1 MRQKRHTA
9 LPALVLT
16 LVLVLTL
23 LMPAGA
29 AAEAPGQLADA
40 LPSGTANRFNVMLVL
55 DASVSMNESDAR
67 GLRYEAI
74 RLFNNLL
81 PNEGNSLGGVVFST
95 AVDRETGPEPV
106 NGPSEKDAVVRTIRD
121 VPAPGG
127 WTNIGAGLDTAL
139 DRLEEKGNPEL
150 PSVIILLSDGNTA
163 MYTDE
168 LTRAAAGVRD
178 EAVRR
183 AREAEVPVYSICLN
197 CNGTADSSEME
208 RISDETGGVFTEV
221 RRAEDL
227 NRVFEVFYELIYRS
241 SSVTL
246 ADGVFPPDGVL
257 DTPFE
262 VPGFGVEEVNVVFQ
276 GYASEAALTRPDGSV
291 YEAEMQRYETFSA
304 IKMTEIIPGE
314 WSLRTKGIS
323 GDRIRIEVI
332 YNTNLTVTLYLNP
345 EGEELDP
352 VEPVNF
358 TARLSAGETEAGDYE
373 DYLGFEA
380 ELVTYGPDG
389 AELERLPMTVGNNG
403 FEARSRF
410 EEGTYTFETVVTG
423 NSLNKAS
430 ERVGPIRFVTPER
443 PAATPT
449 PAPTPTPTPTPN
461 TAPAADPRTVQKTVL
476 IWPVIGGN
484 LRLNMNTLVSD
495 REGDVLRYTA
505 SSADLEEGREYTLSS
520 TGSLNVKLG
529 NFRLENGSVDIRATD
544 AGGLS
549 CDVTVRVR
557 PVNTVVILLV
567 LLALGLVWLLFLI
580 LRRREPRKAI
590 RGDITVTSEVDGV
603 VKTAAPRAPAKKG
616 RYPLSNFA
624 EIDPVGLDYSR
635 CYFEAGSDAYIF
647 LVTDRNVWWRGYE
660 TDSVRIDSGTE
671 TTVRIDEEGTR
682 QLRIRFDSDTLDAG
696 DVDYDDF

>member
-1 MRQKRHTA
+1 MRQKKLTA

-529 NFRLENGSVDIRATD
+529 SFRLENGSVDIRATD

-660 TDSVRIDSGTE
+660 TDSVRIDSGAE

-682 QLRIRFDSDTLDAG
+682 QLRIRFDSDTLDVG
-696 DVDYDDF
+696 DADYDDF

>member
-95 AVDRETGPEPV
+95 AVDRETGPDPV

-520 TGSLNVKLG
+520 TGSLNIKLG
-529 NFRLENGSVDIRATD
+529 SFRLENGSVDIRATD

-635 CYFEAGSDAYIF
+635 CYFEGGSDAYIF

-660 TDSVRIDSGTE
+660 TDSVRIDSGAE

-696 DVDYDDF
+696 DADYDDF

>member
-520 TGSLNVKLG
+520 SGSLNVKLG

-567 LLALGLVWLLFLI
+567 LLALVLVWLLFLI

-635 CYFEAGSDAYIF
+635 CYFEGGSDAYIF

-660 TDSVRIDSGTE
+660 TDSVRIDSGAE

-682 QLRIRFDSDTLDAG
+682 QLRIRFDSDTLDVG
-696 DVDYDDF
+696 DADYDDF

>member
-1 MRQKRHTA
+1 MRQKKLTA

-55 DASVSMNESDAR
+55 DASVSMNESDSR
-67 GLRYEAI
+67 GLRYEAL

-95 AVDRETGPEPV
+95 AVDRETGPDPV

-276 GYASEAALTRPDGSV
+276 GYASEATLTRPDGSV

-520 TGSLNVKLG
+520 SGSLNVKLS

-682 QLRIRFDSDTLDAG
+682 QLRIRFDSDTLDVG
-696 DVDYDDF
+696 DADYDDF

>member
-1 MRQKRHTA
+1 MRQKKLTA

-55 DASVSMNESDAR
+55 DASVSMNESDSR
-67 GLRYEAI
+67 GLRYEAL

-95 AVDRETGPEPV
+95 AVDRETGPDPV

-520 TGSLNVKLG
+520 SGSLNVKLS

-682 QLRIRFDSDTLDAG
+682 QLRIRFDSDTLDVG
-696 DVDYDDF
+696 DADYDDF

>member
-1 MRQKRHTA
+1 MRQKKLTA
-9 LPALVLT
+9 LLT

-55 DASVSMNESDAR
+55 DASVSMNESDSR
-67 GLRYEAI
+67 GLRYEAL

-168 LTRAAAGVRD
+168 LTRAAAEVRD
-178 EAVRR
+178 EAVQR

-410 EEGTYTFETVVTG
+410 KEGTYTFETVVTG

-443 PAATPT
+443 PAAPPT

-520 TGSLNVKLG
+520 SGSLNVKLG
-529 NFRLENGSVDIRATD
+529 SFRLENGSVDIRATD

-580 LRRREPRKAI
+580 LRRREPKRAI

-603 VKTAAPRAPAKKG
+603 VKTSAPRAPSKKG
-616 RYPLSNFA
+616 KYPLSNFT
-624 EIDPVGLDYSR
+624 EIDQVGLDYSR
-635 CYFEAGSDAYIF
+635 CCFEAGSDAYIF

-682 QLRIRFDSDTLDAG
+682 QLRIRFDSDTLDPG
-696 DVDYDDF
+696 DTDYDGF

>member
-520 TGSLNVKLG
+520 SGSLNVKLG

-567 LLALGLVWLLFLI
+567 LLALVLVWLLFLI

-616 RYPLSNFA
+616 RYPLSNFT

-635 CYFEAGSDAYIF
+635 CYFEGGSDAYIF

>member
-23 LMPAGA
+23 LMPACA

-520 TGSLNVKLG
+520 SGSLNVKLG

-567 LLALGLVWLLFLI
+567 LLALVLVWLLFLI

-660 TDSVRIDSGTE
+660 TDSVRIDSGAE

-682 QLRIRFDSDTLDAG
+682 QLRIRFDSDTLDVG
-696 DVDYDDF
+696 DADYDDF

>member
-55 DASVSMNESDAR
+55 DASVSMNESDSR
-67 GLRYEAI
+67 GLRYEAL

-95 AVDRETGPEPV
+95 AVDRETGPDPV

-168 LTRAAAGVRD
+168 LTKAAAGVRD
-178 EAVRR
+178 EAVQR

-461 TAPAADPRTVQKTVL
+461 TAPAADLRTVQKTVL

-520 TGSLNVKLG
+520 SGSLNVKLG
-529 NFRLENGSVDIRATD
+529 SFRLENGSVDIRATD

-660 TDSVRIDSGTE
+660 TNSVRIDSGTE

-682 QLRIRFDSDTLDAG
+682 QLRIRFDSDTLDLG
-696 DVDYDDF
+696 DADYDDF

>member
-1 MRQKRHTA
+1 MRQKKLTA

-55 DASVSMNESDAR
+55 DASVSMNESDSR
-67 GLRYEAI
+67 GLRYEAL

-95 AVDRETGPEPV
+95 AVDRETGPDPV

-276 GYASEAALTRPDGSV
+276 GYASEATLTRPDGSV

-520 TGSLNVKLG
+520 SGSLNVKLG

-603 VKTAAPRAPAKKG
+603 VRTAAPRAPAKKG

-647 LVTDRNVWWRGYE
+647 LMTDRNVWWRGYE

-682 QLRIRFDSDTLDAG
+682 QLRIRFDSDTLDVG
-696 DVDYDDF
+696 DADYDDF

>member
-55 DASVSMNESDAR
+55 DASVSMNESDSR
-67 GLRYEAI
+67 GLRYEAL

-95 AVDRETGPEPV
+95 AVDRETGPDPV

-168 LTRAAAGVRD
+168 LTKAAAGVRD
-178 EAVRR
+178 EAVQR

-461 TAPAADPRTVQKTVL
+461 TAPAADLRTVQKTVL

-495 REGDVLRYTA
+495 REGDILRYTA

-520 TGSLNVKLG
+520 SGSLNVKLG
-529 NFRLENGSVDIRATD
+529 SFRLENGSVDIRATD

-660 TDSVRIDSGTE
+660 TNSVRIDSGTE

-682 QLRIRFDSDTLDAG
+682 QLRIRFDSDTLDLG
-696 DVDYDDF
+696 DADYDDF

>member
-1 MRQKRHTA
+1 MRQKRLTA
-9 LPALVLT
+9 LLT
-16 LVLVLTL
+16 LVLL
-23 LMPAGA
+23 LALLLPSYAF
-29 AAEAPGQLADA
+29 AEAPGQAAEA

-67 GLRYEAI
+67 GYRYEAI

-81 PNEGNSLGGVVFST
+81 PNEGNALGGVVFST
-95 AVDRETGPEPV
+95 AVDRETGPDPV
-106 NGPSEKDAVVRTIRD
+106 SGPTEKDAVVQTLRN

-168 LTRAAAGVRD
+168 MTKAAAAVRD

-183 AREAEVPVYSICLN
+183 AAEAQIPVYSICLN
-197 CNGTADSSEME
+197 GNGTADSSEME
-208 RISDETGGVFTEV
+208 RISAETGGVFTEV

-246 ADGVFPPDGVL
+246 ADGVFPPEGVL

-276 GYASEAALTRPDGSV
+276 GYASEASLTRPDGSV
-291 YEAEMQRYETFSA
+291 YEAELQRYETFSA

-352 VEPVNF
+352 VEPVTF
-358 TARLSAGETEAGDYE
+358 TARLSAGETEAGRYE
-373 DYLGFEA
+373 DYLGFAA
-380 ELVTYGPDG
+380 ELVTYGPDE
-389 AELERLPMTVGNNG
+389 AELERLPMTVGSNG

-410 EEGTYTFETVVTG
+410 EEGTYSFEAVVTG

-430 ERVGPIRFVTPER
+430 GRVGPIRFVTPER
-443 PAATPT
+443 PVAT
-449 PAPTPTPTPTPN
+449 PAPTPVPTPRPN
-461 TAPAADPRTVQKTVL
+461 TAPTADPRSVRKTVL
-476 IWPVIGGN
+476 IWPVVGGSLHLN
-484 LRLNMNTLVSD
+484 LNTLIND
-495 REGDVLRYTA
+495 REGDALSYTA
-505 SSADLEEGREYTLSS
+505 SSANLEEGREYTLTSS
-520 TGSLNVKLG
+520 GSLSVKLG
-529 NFRLENGSVDIRATD
+529 NFRLEDGSLDIRATD

-549 CDVTVRVR
+549 CDLTVRVR

-567 LLALGLVWLLFLI
+567 LLALGLVWLLFVL

-603 VKTAAPRAPAKKG
+603 VKTSAPRAPAKRG
-616 RYPLSNFA
+616 RYALSNFT
-624 EIDPVGLDYSR
+624 EIDPVDLDYSR
-635 CYFEAGSDAYIF
+635 CFFEGGSDAFIF

-660 TDSVRIDSGTE
+660 TDSVRIDAGTE
-671 TTVRIDEEGTR
+671 TTVRIDEEGR
-682 QLRIRFDSDTLDAG
+682 QQLRIRFDSDLLDLG

>member
-520 TGSLNVKLG
+520 SGSLNIKLG
-529 NFRLENGSVDIRATD
+529 SFRLENGSVDIRATD

-567 LLALGLVWLLFLI
+567 LLALVLVWLLFLI

-635 CYFEAGSDAYIF
+635 CYFEGGSDAYIF

-660 TDSVRIDSGTE
+660 TDSVRIDSGAE

-682 QLRIRFDSDTLDAG
+682 QLRIRFDSDTLDVG
-696 DVDYDDF
+696 DADYDDF

>member
-1 MRQKRHTA
+1 
-9 LPALVLT
+9 
-16 LVLVLTL
+16 
-23 LMPAGA
+23 
-29 AAEAPGQLADA
+29 
-40 LPSGTANRFNVMLVL
+40 
-55 DASVSMNESDAR
+55 
-67 GLRYEAI
+67 
-74 RLFNNLL
+74 
-81 PNEGNSLGGVVFST
+81 
-95 AVDRETGPEPV
+95 
-106 NGPSEKDAVVRTIRD
+106 
-121 VPAPGG
+121 
-127 WTNIGAGLDTAL
+127 
-139 DRLEEKGNPEL
+139 
-150 PSVIILLSDGNTA
+150 
-163 MYTDE
+163 
-168 LTRAAAGVRD
+168 
-178 EAVRR
+178 
-183 AREAEVPVYSICLN
+183 
-197 CNGTADSSEME
+197 
-208 RISDETGGVFTEV
+208 
-221 RRAEDL
+221 
-227 NRVFEVFYELIYRS
+227 
-241 SSVTL
+241 
-246 ADGVFPPDGVL
+246 
-257 DTPFE
+257 
-262 VPGFGVEEVNVVFQ
+262 
-276 GYASEAALTRPDGSV
+276 
-291 YEAEMQRYETFSA
+291 
-304 IKMTEIIPGE
+304 
-314 WSLRTKGIS
+314 
-323 GDRIRIEVI
+323 
-332 YNTNLTVTLYLNP
+332 VTLYLNP

-352 VEPVNF
+352 VEPVTF

-380 ELVTYGPDG
+380 ELVTYGADDT
-389 AELERLPMTVGNNG
+389 ELERLPMTVGNNG
-403 FEARSRF
+403 FEVRSRF

-495 REGDVLRYTA
+495 REGDVLSYTA

-520 TGSLNVKLG
+520 SGSLNVKLG

-635 CYFEAGSDAYIF
+635 CYFEGGSDAYIF

-660 TDSVRIDSGTE
+660 TDSVRIDSGAE

>member
-1 MRQKRHTA
+1 MRQKKLTA
-9 LPALVLT
+9 LLT

-55 DASVSMNESDAR
+55 DASVSMNESDSR
-67 GLRYEAI
+67 GLRYEAL

-178 EAVRR
+178 EAVQR

-449 PAPTPTPTPTPN
+449 PAPTPTPTPPPN

-520 TGSLNVKLG
+520 SGSLNVKLG

-603 VKTAAPRAPAKKG
+603 VKTAAPRAPTKKG
-616 RYPLSNFA
+616 KYPLSNFT

-660 TDSVRIDSGTE
+660 TDSVRIDSGAE

-682 QLRIRFDSDTLDAG
+682 QLRIRFDSDTLDVG
-696 DVDYDDF
+696 DADYDDF

>member
-1 MRQKRHTA
+1 MRQKKLTA
-9 LPALVLT
+9 LLT

-55 DASVSMNESDAR
+55 DASVSMNESDSR
-67 GLRYEAI
+67 GLRYEAL

-168 LTRAAAGVRD
+168 LTRAAAEVRD
-178 EAVRR
+178 EAVQR

-410 EEGTYTFETVVTG
+410 KEGTYTFETVVTG

-443 PAATPT
+443 PAAPPT

-520 TGSLNVKLG
+520 SGSLNVKLG
-529 NFRLENGSVDIRATD
+529 SFRLENGSVDIRATD

-603 VKTAAPRAPAKKG
+603 VKTGAPRAPAKKG
-616 RYPLSNFA
+616 KYPLSNFT

-635 CYFEAGSDAYIF
+635 CYFEGGSDAYIF

-660 TDSVRIDSGTE
+660 TNSVRIDSGTE
-671 TTVRIDEEGTR
+671 TTVRIDEEGTQ
-682 QLRIRFDSDTLDAG
+682 QLRIRFDSDTLDVG
-696 DVDYDDF
+696 DADYDDF

>member
-183 AREAEVPVYSICLN
+183 AKEAEVPVYSICLN

-567 LLALGLVWLLFLI
+567 LLALVLVWLLFLI

-635 CYFEAGSDAYIF
+635 CYFEGGSDAYIF

>member
-314 WSLRTKGIS
+314 WSLRTEGIS

-520 TGSLNVKLG
+520 SGSLNIKLG
-529 NFRLENGSVDIRATD
+529 SFRLENGSVDIRATD

-567 LLALGLVWLLFLI
+567 LLALVLVWLLFLI

-635 CYFEAGSDAYIF
+635 CYFEGGSDAYIF

-660 TDSVRIDSGTE
+660 TDSVRIDSGAE

-682 QLRIRFDSDTLDAG
+682 QLRIRFDSDTLDVG
-696 DVDYDDF
+696 DADYDDF

>member
-139 DRLEEKGNPEL
+139 DRLEEKGNTEL

-380 ELVTYGPDG
+380 ELVTYGQDG

-520 TGSLNVKLG
+520 SGSLNVKLG

-567 LLALGLVWLLFLI
+567 LLALVLVWLLFLI

-635 CYFEAGSDAYIF
+635 CYFEGGSDAYIF

-660 TDSVRIDSGTE
+660 TDSVRIDSGAE

-682 QLRIRFDSDTLDAG
+682 QLRIRFDSDTLDVG
-696 DVDYDDF
+696 DADYDDF

>member
-55 DASVSMNESDAR
+55 DASVSMNESDSR
-67 GLRYEAI
+67 GLRYEAL

-449 PAPTPTPTPTPN
+449 PAPTPTPTPPPN

-520 TGSLNVKLG
+520 SGSLNVKLG

-616 RYPLSNFA
+616 RYPLSNFT

-635 CYFEAGSDAYIF
+635 CYFEGGSDAYIF

-671 TTVRIDEEGTR
+671 TTVRIDEEGTQ

>member
-67 GLRYEAI
+67 GLRYEAL

-95 AVDRETGPEPV
+95 GVDRETGPEPV

-183 AREAEVPVYSICLN
+183 AKEAEVPVYSICLN

-332 YNTNLTVTLYLNP
+332 YNSNLTVTLYLNP

-410 EEGTYTFETVVTG
+410 EQGTYTFETVVTG

-520 TGSLNVKLG
+520 SGSLNVKLG

-557 PVNTVVILLV
+557 PVNMVVILLG
-567 LLALGLVWLLFLI
+567 LLALGLVWLLFVL
-580 LRRREPRKAI
+580 LRRREPRRAI

-635 CYFEAGSDAYIF
+635 CYFEGGSDAYIF

-682 QLRIRFDSDTLDAG
+682 QLRIRFDSDTLDVG
-696 DVDYDDF
+696 DADYDDF

>member
-178 EAVRR
+178 EAVQR

-520 TGSLNVKLG
+520 SGSLNVKLG

-567 LLALGLVWLLFLI
+567 LLALVLVWLLFLI

-635 CYFEAGSDAYIF
+635 CYFEGGSDAYIF

>member
-1 MRQKRHTA
+1 MRQKKLTA

-55 DASVSMNESDAR
+55 DASVSMNESDSR
-67 GLRYEAI
+67 GLRYEAL

-95 AVDRETGPEPV
+95 AVDRETGPDPV

-178 EAVRR
+178 EAVQR

-520 TGSLNVKLG
+520 SGSLNVKLS

-682 QLRIRFDSDTLDAG
+682 QLRIRFDSDTLDVG
-696 DVDYDDF
+696 DADYDDF

>member
-529 NFRLENGSVDIRATD
+529 SFRLENGSVDIRATD

-660 TDSVRIDSGTE
+660 TDSVRIDSGAE

-682 QLRIRFDSDTLDAG
+682 QLRIRFDSDTLDVG
-696 DVDYDDF
+696 DADYDDF

>member
-380 ELVTYGPDG
+380 ELVTYGQDG

-520 TGSLNVKLG
+520 SGSLNVKLG

-567 LLALGLVWLLFLI
+567 LLALVLVWLLFLI

-635 CYFEAGSDAYIF
+635 CYFEGGSDAYIF

-660 TDSVRIDSGTE
+660 TDSVRIDSGAE

-682 QLRIRFDSDTLDAG
+682 QLRIRFDSDTLDVG
-696 DVDYDDF
+696 DADYDDF

>member
-1 MRQKRHTA
+1 MRQRQLTA
-9 LPALVLT
+9 LLVLA
-16 LVLVLTL
+16 LALAL
-23 LMPAGA
+23 LMPAYA
-29 AAEAPGQLADA
+29 FAEAPGQPAEA
-40 LPSGTANRFNVMLVL
+40 LPAGTANRFNVMLVL
-55 DASVSMNESDAR
+55 DASVSMNESDSR
-67 GLRYEAI
+67 GYRYEAL

-95 AVDRETGPEPV
+95 GIDRETGPEPV
-106 NGPSEKDAVVRTIRD
+106 NGPSEKDAVVQTVRN

-168 LTRAAAGVRD
+168 MTKAAADVRD
-178 EAVRR
+178 EAVKR
-183 AREAEVPVYSICLN
+183 AAEAKIPVYSICLN
-197 CNGTADSSEME
+197 GIGTADCSEME
-208 RISDETGGVFTEV
+208 RISGETGGVFTEV

-227 NRVFEVFYELIYRS
+227 NKVFQVFYELIYRS

-276 GYASEAALTRPDGSV
+276 GYAAEASLTRPDGSV
-291 YEAEMQRYETFSA
+291 YEAEMQRYDTFSA

-314 WSLRTKGIS
+314 WSLRTRGIS

-332 YNTNLTVTLYLNP
+332 YNTNLMVTLYLNP

-352 VEPVNF
+352 VEPVTF

-380 ELVTYGPDG
+380 ELVTYGAGDT
-389 AELERLPMTVGNNG
+389 ELERLPMSVGNNG
-403 FEARSRF
+403 FEVRSRM
-410 EEGTYTFETVVTG
+410 EEGTYTFEAVVTG
-423 NSLNKAS
+423 NSLSKAS
-430 ERVGPIRFVTPER
+430 ERTGPIRFVTPER

-449 PAPTPTPTPTPN
+449 PAPTPTPPPN
-461 TAPAADPRTVQKTVL
+461 TAPTADTRSVQKTVL
-476 IWPVIGGN
+476 IWPVVGGSC
-484 LRLNMNTLVSD
+484 RLNLNTLVTD
-495 REGDVLRYTA
+495 REGDVLSYTA
-505 SSADLEEGREYTLSS
+505 SSANLEEGSEYTLSS
-520 TGSLNVKLG
+520 SGSLSVKLG
-529 NFRLENGSVDIRATD
+529 NFRLEDGTVEIKATD
-544 AGGLS
+544 AGGLA

-557 PVNTVVILLV
+557 TINMVVILLG

-590 RGDITVTSEVDGV
+590 RGDITVSSEIDGV
-603 VKTAAPRAPAKKG
+603 VKTSAPRAPAKKG
-616 RYPLSNFA
+616 KYPLSNFT
-624 EIDPVGLDYSR
+624 EIDQVELDYSR
-635 CYFEAGSDAYIF
+635 CYFEGGSEAYIF

-660 TDSVRIDSGTE
+660 TNSVRIDSGTE
-671 TTVRIDEEGTR
+671 TTVRIDEEGTQ